1 MLCFLLATDAL
12 VRLFSNRKPWLLPLR
27 HLALS
32 LLERFRGL
40 RALSLSAMSD
50 GPCRLRWP

>member
-1 MLCFLLATDAL
+1 MVLVLLATDVL